1 MSTFRKTVLTTAI
14 IGAGLATTAGS
25 AFATDC
31 SHDGGHKS
39 HESSSSSKGCSNSAL
54 GKIDNSHAKTLI
66 GVLDGSQGPS
76 ARNICDNLNG
86 NHILSGN
93 SFAVSAAA
101 DLPTPL
107 PLSGPPDRVPTTPG
121 CRGDDGEPQD
131 RARGPAPVT

>member
-39 HESSSSSKGCSNSAL
+39 HESSSSSSKGCSNSAL
-54 GKIDNSHAKTLI
+54 GKIDNSHSKTLI
-66 GVLDGSQGPS
+66 GVLDGSQG
-76 ARNICDNLNG
+76 ALGANICDNLNG

-93 SFAVSAAA
+93 SV
-101 DLPTPL
+101 DLGGLGGGLPTL
-107 PLSGPPDRVPTTPG
+107 PGLPT
-121 CRGDDGEPQD
+121 
-131 RARGPAPVT
+131 